1 MIWCVS
7 PYNCLTYQKA
17 TYQCHWMHS
26 PRFSWSQSGWMV
38 LGDKSTFHEDCDT
51 RCFVLGSG
59 RDVFFSKLPLT
70 HQKNSLLP
78 TSCWFWMTFSPQNG
92 FGHPNAIGSVHE
104 LLHQIVAGRD
114 GILVIEPGR
123 YAVAPSSLVN
133 KKVPCWK
140 KGDVNELFCWLATF
154 LAQNT
159 KILFWLCRLFF
170 LPPWNKQ
177 YSQISFEF
185 VFLQKR
191 FCPLQT
197 PWSSH
202 HWLSPSSWG
211 LPTGEVNF
219 KSTQRSHVFEA
230 TFFSVS
236 YLIGIPKSL
245 SQSYMW
251 DMKVIYMFWG
261 QISGNREECVLQFH
275 HSTYCNFV
283 PLPKYKGT

>member
-1 MIWCVS
+1 MS
-7 PYNCLTYQKA
+7 LDALTTIFLKPIRMNGTWRQVNI
-17 TYQCHWMHS
+17 
-26 PRFSWSQSGWMV
+26 SWGLWYKNS
-38 LGDKSTFHEDCDT
+38 
-51 RCFVLGSG
+51 FVLGSG

-219 KSTQRSHVFEA
+219 KSTQKIPCLRSDVFLRFLPDWDSKKLKPILHVRYE
-230 TFFSVS
+230 S
-236 YLIGIPKSL
+236 YIHVLGA
-245 SQSYMW
+245 
-251 DMKVIYMFWG
+251 DFW
-261 QISGNREECVLQFH
+261 
-275 HSTYCNFV
+275 
-283 PLPKYKGT
+283 K